1 MYSAEFANK
10 SGFAKWSTLAQQVF
24 ENVVKV
30 AETLRDD
37 MTVVLIA
44 HTKETTDTDGN
55 RKVSMR
61 SCGNVLDNSI
71 VIPSYFTYVLHT
83 QVVKNEFP
91 KEGEPLVSYKFLTN
105 TDGTHEA
112 KTPEGLFEMY
122 IDNDLQYVIDE
133 IHKYEYGE

>member
-1 MYSAEFANK
+1 MQGIKSLYGNKLFSHFLNSEVYSAEFANK

-61 SCGNVLDNSI
+61 SCGETL
-71 VIPSYFTYVLHT
+71 
-83 QVVKNEFP
+83 
-91 KEGEPLVSYKFLTN
+91 PLF
-105 TDGTHEA
+105 A
-112 KTPEGLFEMY
+112 
-122 IDNDLQYVIDE
+122 
-133 IHKYEYGE
+133 